1 MASNAEKPVKKKDAL
16 VRESESSKSL
26 DAVLVGAVLLF
37 GISAA
42 LFAADRM
49 SRAQRM
55 QWTAGLSEEPLVCW
69 LDTALAGCGRKAAR
83 VRSPLASPRDAH
95 GGAASSTQF
104 LAQAVRIE
112 NNFSKVLPRFF

>member
-55 QWTAGLSEEPLVCW
+55 QWTAGSI
-69 LDTALAGCGRKAAR
+69 
-83 VRSPLASPRDAH
+83 
-95 GGAASSTQF
+95 GGAVG
-104 LAQAVRIE
+104 LMVGYGVGR
-112 NNFSKVLPRFF
+112 LRP